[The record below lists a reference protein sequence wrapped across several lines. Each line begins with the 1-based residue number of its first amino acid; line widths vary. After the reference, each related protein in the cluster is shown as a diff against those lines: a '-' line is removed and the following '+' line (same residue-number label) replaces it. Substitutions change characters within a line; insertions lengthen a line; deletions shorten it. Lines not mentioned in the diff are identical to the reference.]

1 MRKFLSMFIT
11 IFLVFLFYFSV
22 STAQEG
28 GVSKINLPSLKE
40 RLAENEG
47 KVVVINFW
55 SPF

>member
-1 MRKFLSMFIT
+1 MRKFLSMFVT
-11 IFLVFLFYFSV
+11 ISLVFLFYFSV
-22 STAQEG
+22 STAQED
-28 GVSKINLPSLKE
+28 GVSTIKLPALKE